1 MKIIF
6 FGSDDLGIPGLE
18 ALLENNYQ
26 VIGVITSPDK
36 PKGRGLKILPNPI
49 KEKAEKLSLPIYQ
62 PVDPN
67 NEDFISRLKELK
79 PDLGILISYGK
90 ILKRDLIEIFKKG
103 IINIHFSL
111 LPKYRGAAPI
121 QRALMNGEKET
132 GLTAF
137 LLNEKLDAGPI
148 IYQEKIEI
156 ENEDNYGSLK
166 EKLKESSKDFII
178 KAIEK
183 YLNNE
188 PVIYQDDGLATYAPK
203 IKKEER
209 KINWEKDKEK
219 IFNQIRALS
228 PIPGAYT
235 LFRNEQLIILKSE
248 ISQNELKE
256 TSELPYGG
264 ILIFNKCLYVKC
276 ANSFLRIK
284 ELKPSG
290 KKIISDLDF
299 INGYRLKTGDA
310 FSN

>member
-1 MKIIF
+1 MKVIF

-18 ALLENNYQ
+18 ALLEKNYE
-26 VIGVITSPDK
+26 IASIITTPDK

-49 KEKAEKLSLPIYQ
+49 KEKAKELSLKIFQ
-62 PVDPN
+62 PENPN
-67 NEDFISRLKELK
+67 DKDFIFLLKDLK
-79 PDLGILISYGK
+79 PNFGVLISYGK
-90 ILKRDLIEIFKKG
+90 ILKKELIEIFEKG

-137 LLNEKLDAGPI
+137 LLDEKLDAGPI
-148 IYQEKIEI
+148 IHQEKIEI
-156 ENEDNYGSLK
+156 REDDNYGSLK
-166 EKLKESSKDFII
+166 ERLKKISADFLI

-188 PVIYQDDGLATYAPK
+188 PLIYQDENLATYAPK

-209 KINWEKDKEK
+209 KINWQKEKEK
-219 IFNQIRALS
+219 IFNQIRAFS
-228 PIPGAYT
+228 PMPGAYT
-235 LFRNEQLIILKSE
+235 FFRNEQLILLKSE
-248 ISQNELKE
+248 IPLMEIPNP
-256 TSELPYGG
+256 SELSYGG
-264 ILIFNKCLYVKC
+264 ILIFNKGLYVKC
-276 ANSFLRIK
+276 ANSFLRIR

-290 KKIISDLDF
+290 KKIINDSDF
-299 INGYRLKTGDA
+299 INGYRIKTGDA

>member
-18 ALLENNYQ
+18 TLLKNNYE
-26 VIGVITSPDK
+26 VIGVITTPDK

-49 KEKAEKLSLPIYQ
+49 KEKAQELFLKIFQ
-62 PVDPN
+62 PPDPN
-67 NEDFISRLKELK
+67 DRNFISLLKELK
-79 PDLGILISYGK
+79 PNLGILISYGK
-90 ILKRDLIEIFKKG
+90 ILKKELIEIFEKG

-121 QRALMNGEKET
+121 QRALLAGEKET

-156 ENEDNYGSLK
+156 KEDDNYGSLK
-166 EKLKESSKDFII
+166 ERLKELSKNFLI
-178 KAIEK
+178 KAIRK

-188 PVIYQDDGLATYAPK
+188 PLIYQNEALATYAPK

-209 KINWEKDKEK
+209 KINWEKEKEK
-219 IFNQIRALS
+219 IFNQIRAFS
-228 PIPGAYT
+228 PTPGAYT
-235 LFRNEQLIILKSE
+235 IFHNEQLIILKSE
-248 ISQNELKE
+248 IPLNKMNNIEK
-256 TSELPYGG
+256 LPCGG
-264 ILIFNKCLYVKC
+264 ILIFNKGLYVKC
-276 ANSFLRIK
+276 TNSFLRIK

-290 KKIISDLDF
+290 KKVMSDLDF
-299 INGYRLKTGDA
+299 INGYRIKSGDA

>member
-6 FGSDDLGIPGLE
+6 FSSDDLGIPGLE
-18 ALLENNYQ
+18 GLLENNYEI
-26 VIGVITSPDK
+26 IGVITTPDK

-49 KEKAEKLSLPIYQ
+49 KEKAEKLFLKIFQ

-67 NEDFISRLKELK
+67 DKDFIAVLKELK
-79 PDLGILISYGK
+79 TDLGILISYGK
-90 ILKRDLIEIFKKG
+90 ILKRELIEIFEKG

-121 QRALMNGEKET
+121 QRALINGEKET
-132 GLTAF
+132 GLSAF

-156 ENEDNYGSLK
+156 KEEDNYGTLK
-166 EKLKESSKDFII
+166 EKLKELSKNFLI

-183 YLNNE
+183 YLNKG
-188 PVIYQDDGLATYAPK
+188 PIIYQDDKLATYAPK

-209 KINWEKDKEK
+209 KINWEKGKED

-228 PIPGAYT
+228 PVPGAYT
-235 LFRNEQLIILKSE
+235 FFRNEQLIILKSE
-248 ISQNELKE
+248 ISQNEPKERLK
-256 TSELPYGG
+256 LPCGG
-264 ILIFNKCLYVKC
+264 ILILNKGLYVKC
-276 ANSFLRIK
+276 GDSFLRIK

-299 INGYRLKTGDA
+299 INGYRIKTGDA
-310 FSN
+310 FNN

>member
-1 MKIIF
+1 MRIIF

-18 ALLENNYQ
+18 ALLENNYE
-26 VIGVITSPDK
+26 VIGIITSPDK
-36 PKGRGLKILPNPI
+36 PKGRGLKVLPNPI
-49 KEKAEKLSLPIYQ
+49 KEKAEKLFLKIFQ

-67 NEDFISRLKELK
+67 DREFITLLKELK
-79 PDLGILISYGK
+79 PDLGVLISYGK
-90 ILKRDLIEIFKKG
+90 ILKKELIEIFEKG

-132 GLTAF
+132 GLSAF

-148 IYQEKIEI
+148 ICQEKIEI
-156 ENEDNYGSLK
+156 KEEDNYGSLK
-166 EKLKESSKDFII
+166 EKLKELSKNFLI
-178 KAIEK
+178 KAIKK

-188 PVIYQDDGLATYAPK
+188 PVIYQDDKLATYAPK

-209 KINWEKDKEK
+209 KINWEKGKED

-235 LFRNEQLIILKSE
+235 FFRNEQLIILKSE
-248 ISQNELKE
+248 ISLKE
-256 TSELPYGG
+256 VNDLPLLPCGG
-264 ILIFNKCLYVKC
+264 ILILNKGLYVKC
-276 ANSFLRIK
+276 GNSFLRIK

-299 INGYRLKTGDA
+299 INGYRIKTGDA
-310 FSN
+310 FNN